1 MNPHKLAVKAIR
13 TSPHIGFITPEKIMN
28 VFPSLAI
35 WGIAGAAAFSLLGS
49 DVPIVQKD
57 VLSKVPFVGG
67 YWFVSG
73 KDLEE

>member
-1 MNPHKLAVKAIR
+1 MVQYAYRNEPPSCDCADGALAA
-13 TSPHIGFITPEKIMN
+13 TNQSL
-28 VFPSLAI
+28 FPSLAI